1 MSEFLKFLTQAG
13 IKILVSI
20 FVIISTF
27 KIINILSKKL
37 DKKLEKKR
45 VDLTIS
51 RVLSS
56 GFRLVLKLL
65 IIICLIGYLGVETAS
80 LSAVIASIGVGISLA
95 VQGTLSNFAGG
106 MIIII
111 MRPFKIGDFI
121 KTKEESGTVESI
133 HMFYT
138 QLLTPDNKVVL
149 VPNGLLA
156 NDVIVN
162 YNAKEIRRCDFVM
175 KVSYKENVDF
185 VLSLF
190 KEVCSSYKEFV
201 DPFVKIGGYSD
212 SAIDIYVR
220 VWVKTDD
227 YWPTYYTLLSEL
239 RRVLIAN
246 GVEIP
251 YNQLDVNIYSQS
263 QL

>member
-1 MSEFLKFLTQAG
+1 
-13 IKILVSI
+13 
-20 FVIISTF
+20 
-27 KIINILSKKL
+27 
-37 DKKLEKKR
+37 
-45 VDLTIS
+45 
-51 RVLSS
+51 
-56 GFRLVLKLL
+56 
-65 IIICLIGYLGVETAS
+65 
-80 LSAVIASIGVGISLA
+80 
-95 VQGTLSNFAGG
+95 
-106 MIIII
+106 
-111 MRPFKIGDFI
+111 
-121 KTKEESGTVESI
+121 
-133 HMFYT
+133 MFYT

-162 YNAKEIRRCDFVM
+162 YNAKDIRRCDFVM
-175 KVSYKENVDF
+175 KVSYKEKVDF

-190 KEVCSSYKEFV
+190 KVVCSSYKEFV

-251 YNQLDVNIYSQS
+251 YNQLDVNIYSRT

>member
-1 MSEFLKFLTQAG
+1 MSEFLKFLTQTG

-20 FVIISTF
+20 FIIVSTF

-56 GFRLVLKLL
+56 SFRLILKLL

-121 KTKEESGTVESI
+121 KTKEESGTVENI

-162 YNAKEIRRCDFVM
+162 YNAKDIRRCDFVM
-175 KVSYKENVDF
+175 KVGYKENVEC

-190 KEVCSSYKEFV
+190 KEVCNSYNEFV
-201 DPFVKIGGYSD
+201 DPFIKIGGYSD

-251 YNQLDVNIYSQS
+251 YNQLDVNIYSQT